1 MTPSIDRMADGYEP
15 RFDIDMEVGRQGE
28 IFITSVI
35 DAMKAGAS
43 CEVKTDEKALQTGNI
58 YVEFE
63 CYRLGQWRKSGI
75 ATTEAEVWAFVLGVA
90 ALCIPT
96 DTLKVL
102 ARLRWHAGGVREC
115 KRGSHPT
122 KGVIIPIPWLL
133 RQLANQS
140 QGAA

>member
-1 MTPSIDRMADGYEP
+1 MSTVDRMADGYEP

-35 DAMKAGAS
+35 DSLKDGAS
-43 CEVKTDEKALQTGNI
+43 VETKTDVRALQTGNI

-63 CYRLGQWRKSGI
+63 CFRLGQWRKSGI
-75 ATTEAEVWAFVLGVA
+75 ATTEAEVWVFVLGVA

-96 DTLKVL
+96 ETLKVL
-102 ARLRWHAGGVREC
+102 ARLRWHAGGVREQP
-115 KRGSHPT
+115 RGSHPT

-133 RQLANQS
+133 RELANQAK
-140 QGAA
+140 AAA